1 MPRFPLLCLL
11 LSLFAF
17 SAKGQGS
24 AAVVVDAVSHAPLP
38 GASVFGRDGIAVGT
52 CSAGGRLPAVS
63 ASAYPLIVRC
73 IGYREQTVPSAACD
87 TVFME
92 ESVMQLPEFIVAS
105 RKHRVLHMLAYVRE
119 YSTLSSY
126 TDTVTM
132 FREKMVDFMLPA
144 SIDMRYRGWTKPR
157 VLTSKSYY
165 RFTDAEGLDSV
176 SDRCNNHF
184 SWADWVGV
192 MPSAVTLPVR
202 LRTASHACDTV
213 RGRYQPSELWTRKAD
228 RLMLDVDVMADT
240 AGRRWVPSLSTFFR
254 RDVDF
259 EQFHIHFNYDNV
271 VGDSVEPVDLAAY
284 SFNIESRGRSHDVFM
299 FHRADEPFFVSTYA
313 EVYML
318 DKEFITVREA
328 REWEKRRY
336 GAADIA
342 IYEPREAPELSQPVL
357 ALIDRVNALDHDAVR
372 LGFTPDERLAGRH
385 VAPQH
390 FAGRLLQLLKD
401 ATGISR
407 ARANRKW
414 RNNWRDFRR
423 DQSARNRVKRHE

>member
-1 MPRFPLLCLL
+1 MAA
-11 LSLFAF
+11 SFAV
-17 SAKGQGS
+17 AHQVRT
-24 AAVVVDAVSHAPLP
+24 VVAEKVSRLPLP
-38 GASVFGRDGIAVGT
+38 NASVFDRHGRFIGTGGTDG
-52 CSAGGRLPAVS
+52 SLPQAE
-63 ASAYPLIVRC
+63 ASDYPLTVRYM
-73 IGYREQTVPSAACD
+73 GFRERSVAQPGAD

-92 ESVMQLPEFIVAS
+92 EIVMSLPEFVVAS

-144 SIDMRYRGWTKPR
+144 SSDMRYRGWTKPR

-165 RFTDAEGLDSV
+165 RFTNAEGLDSV

-192 MPSAVTLPVR
+192 MPSAVRVPAR
-202 LRTASHACDTV
+202 LRAAANARDTV
-213 RGRYQPSELWTRKAD
+213 RGRYQPSELWARRAD

-259 EQFHIHFNYDNV
+259 EQFRIHFNYDNV

-336 GAADIA
+336 GAADLA
-342 IYEPREAPELSQPVL
+342 IYEPREAPDLSQPVL

-372 LGFTPDERLAGRH
+372 LDFTPDERLAGRH

-401 ATGISR
+401 ATGISS

-423 DQSARNRVKRHE
+423 DQSARNRANRTE